1 MLGSH
6 HGLSEEKGG
15 GEARNVR
22 CCGWKEG
29 GCREKGLEEE
39 SSVVDIEYNY
49 ENDMNQNGKKC

>member
-22 CCGWKEG
+22 CCG
-29 GCREKGLEEE
+29 
-39 SSVVDIEYNY
+39 
-49 ENDMNQNGKKC
+49 